1 MAFEC
6 TLMDDPIV
14 AADGHTYNRVDIE
27 KWLKE
32 HDTSPLDHE
41 PLEHRMLEPLE
52 HRMLIPNF
60 TVRRQ
65 INAWRE
71 QHGLPALII
80 GQPAKFKAGGGSRAV
95 DQIVKPAAV
104 CEVSKKPLQGC

>member
-14 AADGHTYNRVDIE
+14 AADGHTCNRVDIE

-32 HDTSPLDHE
+32 HDTSPLDH
-41 PLEHRMLEPLE
+41 EPLE

-95 DQIVKPAAV
+95 DQIVKPAVV